1 MMQSLSSMAPA
12 VANHLWQS
20 TVFAAAVWLVTLL
33 LRRNAARVRFSLW
46 LAASIKFLVPFS
58 LLIALGGLLPR
69 QQQAAKQTPTAVYS
83 AVDAM
88 GQPFADFHFLA
99 ANSSAHSTSLLEQ
112 LKADVP
118 VMLAAIWLCGAAVV
132 LMMWCVRWRQV
143 QRQLRRAVPA
153 VAGREFEILQRM
165 NGGRGFPLLL
175 SRDLME
181 PGIFKVFRPVL
192 IWPEQLSARL
202 EDTHIEAIMAHE
214 LMHVRRRDNLS
225 AALHM
230 LVEAAFWFHPMA
242 WWMERRLVEERE
254 RACDEGVV
262 EMGGCAETY
271 AESLLKACRFCV
283 ESPLM
288 CVAGITGADLCKRIR
303 SIMTLRLEKLG
314 LMRKALLVL
323 LMVAAVTGPVVFGN
337 RYAEVMAQQTATED
351 WQKAAGG
358 KMEFEVASVRLNPG
372 RSEPSN
378 FRLSPDD
385 AYTNTGGMLN
395 ADTTL
400 TTYIPFAYKILL
412 TREQYQ
418 TLVGHLPKWVQTDH
432 YVIHA
437 RAAEKNPTKDQMR
450 LMMQSLLKE
459 RFGLVVHYET
469 QDTPVLEISLV
480 RPGTLG
486 PKLHRHEDGPACTVT
501 GTEAAT
507 AAAGAE
513 LKDTDIFPAKC
524 GGVEAVPRPNQMIL
538 MGSRDTTLEMMA
550 KSLQIGRLGRPVVD
564 KTELTGKYDFTL
576 NWAPEPGTFNTAPGA
591 ASQDAPT
598 SDPQGPTFLEAVKD
612 QLGLK
617 LKPGKAPLKVFMIDH
632 VERPSEN

>member
-1 MMQSLSSMAPA
+1 
-12 VANHLWQS
+12 
-20 TVFAAAVWLVTLL
+20 
-33 LRRNAARVRFSLW
+33 
-46 LAASIKFLVPFS
+46 
-58 LLIALGGLLPR
+58 
-69 QQQAAKQTPTAVYS
+69 
-83 AVDAM
+83 
-88 GQPFADFHFLA
+88 
-99 ANSSAHSTSLLEQ
+99 
-112 LKADVP
+112 
-118 VMLAAIWLCGAAVV
+118 
-132 LMMWCVRWRQV
+132 
-143 QRQLRRAVPA
+143 
-153 VAGREFEILQRM
+153 
-165 NGGRGFPLLL
+165 
-175 SRDLME
+175 ME

-395 ADTTL
+395 AD
-400 TTYIPFAYKILL
+400 A
-412 TREQYQ
+412 
-418 TLVGHLPKWVQTDH
+418 DH

-459 RFGLVVHYET
+459 RFGLMVHYET

-507 AAAGAE
+507 AAAEAE